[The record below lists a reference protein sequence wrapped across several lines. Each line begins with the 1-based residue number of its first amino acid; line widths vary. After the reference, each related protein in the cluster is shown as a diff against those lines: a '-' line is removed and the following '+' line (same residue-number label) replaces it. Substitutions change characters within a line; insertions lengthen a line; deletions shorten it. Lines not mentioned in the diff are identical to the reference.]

1 MNNGV
6 IEFPRLETERLILR
20 ELTLQDA
27 ASILNHF
34 SDPLVTKFMDI
45 EACKDIAE
53 AEEIIAFHIND
64 SGCRYGLFSKEK
76 DELLGTCGYHCW
88 MTDQDG
94 TRAEIGFDLAPRYWG
109 KGIMQEA
116 LRELIPMGVDLMQ
129 LQYIEAT
136 TEQKNDQSQKLLTRL
151 GFKKEPFLKDNLLY
165 FTLRREQYEV

>member
-6 IEFPRLETERLILR
+6 IEFPHLETERLIMR
-20 ELTLQDA
+20 ELRLQDA
-27 ASILNHF
+27 VSILNHF
-34 SDPLVTKFMDI
+34 SDPEVTKFMDI

-88 MTDQDG
+88 IVDRDG

-116 LRELIPMGVDLMQ
+116 LRELIPMGFDLMQ

-136 TEQKNDQSQKLLTRL
+136 TEPKNVQSQKLLTKL
-151 GFKKEPFLKDNLLY
+151 GFKREDVPKDNLFY
-165 FTLRREQYEV
+165 FTLRRE

>member
-6 IEFPRLETERLILR
+6 IEFPRLETERLMMR

-34 SDPLVTKFMDI
+34 TDPEVIKFMDI

-88 MTDQDG
+88 MANQDG

-116 LRELIPMGVDLMQ
+116 LRELIPMGFDLMQ

-151 GFKKEPFLKDNLLY
+151 GFKQEPFLKDNLLY